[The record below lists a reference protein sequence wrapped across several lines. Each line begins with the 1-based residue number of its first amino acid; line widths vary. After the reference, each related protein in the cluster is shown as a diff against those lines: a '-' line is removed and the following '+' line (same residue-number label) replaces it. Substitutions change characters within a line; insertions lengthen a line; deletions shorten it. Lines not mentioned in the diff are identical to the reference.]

1 MVTVG
6 RIIRPHGH
14 MGAVVVEPETDFA
27 AARFGAGSEL
37 TWMRGG
43 TVGPVRVLASREF
56 RGRWVVTL
64 EGVDTMND
72 AETLRDLEL
81 RIPADAL
88 HPLEPGAHYVHDL
101 EGCEVATTSGT
112 VIGRVERVQFG
123 AGQPLLVVGGVEGE
137 ILVPLTETICR
148 RIDTVAKR
156 VTVEVPEGLLE
167 LNVVRGRKG
176 VRTDDRPRRSSR

>member
-14 MGAVVVEPETDFA
+14 KGAVIVQPETDFA
-27 AARFGAGSEL
+27 EARFGEGAEL
-37 TWMRGG
+37 GWMRGG
-43 TVGPVRVLASREF
+43 VVSKVRVVASREF

-81 RIPADAL
+81 RIPSDAL

-101 EGCEVATTSGT
+101 EGCEVTTTSGS

-123 AGQPLLVVGGVEGE
+123 AGQPLLVVGGAEGE
-137 ILVPLTETICR
+137 ILVPLAETICR
-148 RIDTVAKR
+148 RIDPQAKR
-156 VTVEVPEGLLE
+156 ITVELPEGLLE
-167 LNVVRGRKG
+167 LNAVRGGRRAG
-176 VRTDDRPRRSSR
+176 DD

>member
-14 MGAVVVEPETDFA
+14 KGAVVVQPETDFA
-27 AARFGAGSEL
+27 SARFREGSEL
-37 TWMRGG
+37 SWMRGG
-43 TVGPVRVLASREF
+43 TLREVRVVASREF

-101 EGCEVATTSGT
+101 EGCDVTTTSGR

-123 AGQPLLVVGGVEGE
+123 AGQPLLVVGGAEGE
-137 ILVPLTETICR
+137 ILVPLAETICR
-148 RIDTVAKR
+148 RIDPEAKR
-156 VTVEVPEGLLE
+156 ITVELPDGLLE
-167 LNVVRGRKG
+167 LNAVRGGRRAG
-176 VRTDDRPRRSSR
+176 DD